1 MTKQEINNIATSSVV
16 KKLTAVVT
24 PIVKSGIDSGM
35 SLKEVEKRIDKELKK
50 VTNIVKSLA
59 MAEFKRG

>member
-1 MTKQEINNIATSSVV
+1 MTKQDINIIATSNIV
-16 KKLTAVVT
+16 KKLTAMVT

-35 SLKEVEKRIDKELKK
+35 NLKEVEKCIDKELKK
-50 VTNIVKSLA
+50 VTNTVKSLA